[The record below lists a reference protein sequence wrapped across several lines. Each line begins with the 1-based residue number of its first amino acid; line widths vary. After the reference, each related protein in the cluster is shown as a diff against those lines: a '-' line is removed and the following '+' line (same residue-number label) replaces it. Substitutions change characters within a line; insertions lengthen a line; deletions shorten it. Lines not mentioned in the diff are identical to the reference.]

1 VADEP
6 RLIIQ
11 VPRGGAV
18 ERQLNASPP
27 PILSSGEVVVI
38 AGATDDHGQLEAPTA
53 GEVVLSLPS
62 PEALVREAEEIRV
75 VLARAGKGVEPLVV
89 VLEAAE
95 ELREDELAAIVE
107 AAGHSSRAVIL
118 RVVRDG

>member
-18 ERQLNASPP
+18 ERQLSANPP
-27 PILSSGEVVVI
+27 PILSGGEVVVT
-38 AGATDDHGQLEAPTA
+38 AGATDAHGQLEASAA
-53 GEVVLSLPS
+53 GEVVLSVPS
-62 PEALVREAEEIRV
+62 PEALVREAEEIRR

-89 VLEAAE
+89 VVEAAE
-95 ELREDELAAIVE
+95 ELREDELTAIVE

-118 RVVRDG
+118 RVIRDG